1 MKSVISVVGC
11 FCNCRD
17 ILLADAGETIL
28 RFAVLL
34 LFAALL
40 APAHPS
46 AQAHLDAVP
55 VVDPLELPRQ
65 PTAPADELAPA
76 AADVD
81 TRRRWSAP
89 RLALGA
95 AVAAAGVWYAL
106 AERRCRLE
114 GALAA
119 FGPSPSQ
126 PGTVA
131 VGKPSHAPAALA
143 MLQIAYGSPENPVT
157 AWTGSGCSL
166 DWTYTSQ
173 EFWSAR
179 VGTRTLMATYA
190 DVDPDA
196 VRRWSTTDSLA
207 QGDHPPASPEALT
220 AMRGAIETE
229 DYLPRLYPGLGIAA
243 AGAVV
248 ALFFS
253 RVGVPDL
260 VAVDVAPER
269 ASLSLRLGF

>member
-1 MKSVISVVGC
+1 M
-11 FCNCRD
+11 
-17 ILLADAGETIL
+17 
-28 RFAVLL
+28 
-34 LFAALL
+34 
-40 APAHPS
+40 
-46 AQAHLDAVP
+46 P
-55 VVDPLELPRQ
+55 VVDPLELPGQ
-65 PTAPADELAPA
+65 PAAPADDPA
-76 AADVD
+76 AASADVD

-106 AERRCRLE
+106 AERRCRLIN
-114 GALAA
+114 GLS
-119 FGPSPSQ
+119 GNLPPSPSV

-131 VGKPSHAPAALA
+131 VARPSRAPAALA
-143 MLQIAYGSPENPVT
+143 TLQIAYGSPENPVT

-166 DWTYTSQ
+166 DWAYTSQ

-179 VGTRTLMATYA
+179 VGTRTLLATYA
-190 DVDPDA
+190 DVDADA

-207 QGDHPPASPEALT
+207 QGDHPPAPAEALE
-220 AMRGAIETE
+220 AMRGALDTE

-269 ASLSLRLGF
+269 ASLSFRLGF

>member
-1 MKSVISVVGC
+1 M
-11 FCNCRD
+11 
-17 ILLADAGETIL
+17 

-34 LFAALL
+34 LLATLL
-40 APAHPS
+40 SPAHPS
-46 AQAHLDAVP
+46 AQPRRLDDVP
-55 VVDPLELPRQ
+55 VVDPLELPRRRA
-65 PTAPADELAPA
+65 APADDPAPA
-76 AADVD
+76 SADVD

-106 AERRCRLE
+106 AGRRCRLH
-114 GALAA
+114 GALAG
-119 FGPSPSQ
+119 FRPSPSG
-126 PGTVA
+126 PGTVVVA
-131 VGKPSHAPAALA
+131 KPSHAPAALA
-143 MLQIAYGSPENPVT
+143 TLQITYGSPENPVT

-166 DWTYTSQ
+166 DWAYTSQ

-179 VGTRTLMATYA
+179 VGTRTLLTTYA

-207 QGDHPPASPEALT
+207 QGDHPPAPSEALA

-253 RVGVPDL
+253 RVGIPDL